1 MKYKK
6 WTLEEKLKIIASSEE
21 TGVVETCRK
30 YSVSTGT
37 FYSWKKKFDN
47 KGEAGLKVTY
57 DTRSKE
63 LKAAEEE
70 NRILRKLL
78 SDKNI
83 ELEVQRELLKKK
95 VWDVRSKKDL
105 VDETCEKH
113 PCSKSKVIQM
123 VGMVESSYYRPLSHG
138 KKGNKPS
145 KFTGHSTLGEVD
157 QQAMVSAVKNVLKHE
172 FIDCGYRLMTSY
184 LNNDGYHINHKK
196 LYRIM
201 KEAGLLKLKDRI
213 NRSGSGRKF
222 VKFRKVN
229 TTRPL
234 ECLE

>member
-30 YSVSTGT
+30 YSISTGT

-57 DTRSKE
+57 DIRSKE
-63 LKAAEEE
+63 LKASEEE

-95 VWDVRSKKDL
+95 F
-105 VDETCEKH
+105 
-113 PCSKSKVIQM
+113 
-123 VGMVESSYYRPLSHG
+123 G
-138 KKGNKPS
+138 
-145 KFTGHSTLGEVD
+145 
-157 QQAMVSAVKNVLKHE
+157 
-172 FIDCGYRLMTSY
+172 TS
-184 LNNDGYHINHKK
+184 DP
-196 LYRIM
+196 
-201 KEAGLLKLKDRI
+201 
-213 NRSGSGRKF
+213 RKI
-222 VKFRKVN
+222 
-229 TTRPL
+229 
-234 ECLE
+234 